1 MRYQQQLNFVNV
13 AVCVWVAAG
22 LLVRSALCQTTCL
35 LLPNSVLGPAPI
47 HLDLLEQLLRTG
59 CHLVAGRMT
68 VLDETQRCHIAE
80 TLMLP
85 SERDGKVRSGY
96 LPCRRSLIVAQ

>member
-13 AVCVWVAAG
+13 AVCVWVAAR

>member
-1 MRYQQQLNFVNV
+1 M
-13 AVCVWVAAG
+13 CVG
-22 LLVRSALCQTTCL
+22 GSRALGPHCSL
-35 LLPNSVLGPAPI
+35 PNHLLPSSVLGPAPI